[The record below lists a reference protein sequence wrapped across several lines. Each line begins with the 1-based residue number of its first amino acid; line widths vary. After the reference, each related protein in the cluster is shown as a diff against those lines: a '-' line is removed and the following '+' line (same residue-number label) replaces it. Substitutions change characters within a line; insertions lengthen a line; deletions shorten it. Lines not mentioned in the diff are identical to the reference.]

1 MRSIFPLKKNEV
13 EMAESKQTCIVKML
27 PGELYAVLR
36 EALEARCW
44 EFSSLPYA
52 EFKATRN
59 KTNVVLYHSGKLV
72 IQGAE
77 SQDFVDFILEPEVLK
92 DLAFQ
97 QKQRQFVP
105 HAGMD
110 ESGKGDFFGPL
121 VVAAVYLDRGME
133 QSLGD
138 AGVRDCKL
146 IKSDAQ
152 LKTIASDA
160 MKIIGHRVGFVSIGP
175 EAYNRMYSG
184 FGSLNRLLA
193 WGHARALEN
202 LLDKVPECA
211 EAIADKFGDEHLILN
226 ALKEK
231 GAKIHLIQRTKAESD
246 MAVAAASVIARA
258 GFLRRLEDLGKL
270 AGIPLPKGAGE
281 QVDLRAAE
289 LARKGGAELLSRF
302 AKMHFRN
309 SYKALG
315 LPPPPKKEFTVH
327 HASGQSGRNP

>member
-1 MRSIFPLKKNEV
+1 MADTKKN
-13 EMAESKQTCIVKML
+13 CIVKML
-27 PGELYAVLR
+27 PKELYQVLR

-44 EFSSLPYA
+44 DFAPLPYA
-52 EFKATRN
+52 EFKATKN
-59 KTNVVLYHSGKLV
+59 KTNVVLYNSGKLV
-72 IQGAE
+72 VQGGE
-77 SQDFVDFILEPEVLK
+77 SQDFIDFILEPEVMK

-97 QKQRQFVP
+97 EKQQEFVP

-121 VVAAVYLDRGME
+121 VVAAVYLDKGME

-146 IKSDAQ
+146 IKSDIQ
-152 LKTIASDA
+152 LRRIAADA
-160 MKIIGHRVGFVSIGP
+160 MQIIKGGVGFVSIGP

-202 LLDKVPECA
+202 LLEKVPQCT
-211 EAIADKFGDEHLILN
+211 EALADKFGDESLILN
-226 ALKEK
+226 ALKGK
-231 GAKIHLIQRTKAESD
+231 GSQIKLTQRTKAESD

-258 GFLRRLEDLGKL
+258 GFLRRLEDLGKQAGL
-270 AGIPLPKGAGE
+270 ALPKGAGE
-281 QVDLRAAE
+281 QVDLCAAQ
-289 LARKGGAELLSRF
+289 LAQQGGAELLSKF

-309 SYKALG
+309 SSKALG
-315 LPPPPKKEFTVH
+315 LPPPPKKEFTIH
-327 HASGQSGRNP
+327 R